1 MEKELDLG
9 NPDPH
14 LKKMG
19 FSHKELFCKLYQ
31 SKVLHNPNNDI
42 KNIQTQ
48 NKATEFLCDAKCL
61 KFLRYP
67 RLYHIIKF
75 GYIIYPLRPWL
86 CICYKNLI
94 SRLSPKKTQKIILRV
109 INIFLNPAV

>member
-14 LKKMG
+14 FKKMG

-48 NKATEFLCDAKCL
+48 NKAIEFLCDAKCL

-86 CICYKNLI
+86 CIWVI
-94 SRLSPKKTQKIILRV
+94 KT
-109 INIFLNPAV
+109 

>member
-14 LKKMG
+14 FKKMG

-48 NKATEFLCDAKCL
+48 NKAIEFLCDAKCL

-75 GYIIYPLRPWL
+75 GYTYNISIKALVMYLG
-86 CICYKNLI
+86 YKNLI
-94 SRLSPKKTQKIILRV
+94 SRLSPKKTQ
-109 INIFLNPAV
+109 